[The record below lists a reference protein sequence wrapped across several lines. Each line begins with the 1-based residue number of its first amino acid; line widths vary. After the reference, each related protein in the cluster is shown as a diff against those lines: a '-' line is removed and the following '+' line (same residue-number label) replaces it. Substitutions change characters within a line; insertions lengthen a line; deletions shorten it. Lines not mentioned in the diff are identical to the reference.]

1 MSILQTLLNDIPF
14 ESLPPGW
21 TTFDLASFSRSKRLW
36 DYQQEALRSALK
48 ALWKYYGEG
57 EDKARKVDFM
67 QWYTEN
73 HIEIDPELNLGKKRD
88 NVSLLSP
95 YYPVTDNRIPY
106 FHLINRMGFWMAT
119 GSGKT
124 LVIVKMLELLWTRM
138 QRGVIP
144 VRDVMVLTHR
154 EDLLKQLRDHV
165 TDFNSAGKI
174 PHIQLRELRE
184 YPEVKRGLPSL
195 LGHQEL
201 TVFYYRSDNLNDEQ
215 KERIVDFRNYDNNG
229 QWYVLLDEA
238 HKGDKEDS
246 KRQHIYSILSRNGF
260 LFNFSATFTDPR
272 DIQTTAAEFNLSS
285 FIQSGYGKHISILK
299 QENRAFKDKED
310 YTNEEK
316 QKIVLQSLL
325 MLSYVSE
332 ARQNLCQAVN
342 TEMYHRPLLLALV
355 NSVNTDEADLKLF
368 FRELQRIGKGQISSQ
383 AFTAAKAALGA
394 ELASEPEWL
403 YEDTKFKFDRALF
416 NGLSMKDILRHVFN
430 ADSAGEIEVLA
441 RPSNDKELAFKLKSA
456 ADPFA
461 LIKIGNI
468 AEWLKGELAGYDI
481 VKGFEDESFF
491 ARLNEEDS
499 EINLLMGSRS
509 FYEGW
514 DSNRPN
520 VITFINIGTGVDAR
534 KFILQ
539 SVGRGVRIEPV
550 KGKRKRLESLH
561 NTNEIDDLLF
571 QQARPFLSPVQSLFI
586 FGTNRTALSTIFEG
600 LAQEKEKEQGTEIA
614 LDINTRALGKYPLLI
629 PVYHDLSGHLLIEQR
644 EPRKFEIQNSESE
657 MLASYVDYL
666 GDERL
671 LLARHELNPKQI
683 GLLEQTLS
691 NRDTYF
697 NPNTTR
703 KFGNFD
709 ILIPRLAQYF
719 DLVPQE
725 VQGFKPLE
733 DEINHF
739 KHIRVILEDIQELQK
754 KIDAVKLYRDP
765 ANQEAKLKEQLRD
778 GELDIDKYTL
788 AVKGLARTEPEEI
801 FNHNGYRLRIK
812 NIATH
817 YYLPLLLSDD
827 EKIDYISHVIRVPSE
842 IRFVNQLD
850 AYIKE
855 DNSLFKEFDWWLFSR
870 ADETLDKI
878 TIPYYDPTQ
887 NRIRDFH
894 PDFIFWLVKGNRY
907 TILYVDPKGMT
918 ASDYQ
923 HKIDGYKELFVN
935 PEDGKRKIISHGKLN
950 VRVVLAMW
958 TSDANRAS
966 QGYGEFWYD
975 NPKTLLEKLIS
986 ED

>member
-1 MSILQTLLNDIPF
+1 
-14 ESLPPGW
+14 
-21 TTFDLASFSRSKRLW
+21 
-36 DYQQEALRSALK
+36 
-48 ALWKYYGEG
+48 
-57 EDKARKVDFM
+57 
-67 QWYTEN
+67 
-73 HIEIDPELNLGKKRD
+73 
-88 NVSLLSP
+88 
-95 YYPVTDNRIPY
+95 
-106 FHLINRMGFWMAT
+106 
-119 GSGKT
+119 
-124 LVIVKMLELLWTRM
+124 
-138 QRGVIP
+138 
-144 VRDVMVLTHR
+144 
-154 EDLLKQLRDHV
+154 
-165 TDFNSAGKI
+165 
-174 PHIQLRELRE
+174 
-184 YPEVKRGLPSL
+184 
-195 LGHQEL
+195 
-201 TVFYYRSDNLNDEQ
+201 
-215 KERIVDFRNYDNNG
+215 
-229 QWYVLLDEA
+229 
-238 HKGDKEDS
+238 
-246 KRQHIYSILSRNGF
+246 
-260 LFNFSATFTDPR
+260 
-272 DIQTTAAEFNLSS
+272 
-285 FIQSGYGKHISILK
+285 
-299 QENRAFKDKED
+299 
-310 YTNEEK
+310 
-316 QKIVLQSLL
+316 
-325 MLSYVSE
+325 
-332 ARQNLCQAVN
+332 
-342 TEMYHRPLLLALV
+342 
-355 NSVNTDEADLKLF
+355 
-368 FRELQRIGKGQISSQ
+368 
-383 AFTAAKAALGA
+383 
-394 ELASEPEWL
+394 
-403 YEDTKFKFDRALF
+403 
-416 NGLSMKDILRHVFN
+416 
-430 ADSAGEIEVLA
+430 
-441 RPSNDKELAFKLKSA
+441 
-456 ADPFA
+456 
-461 LIKIGNI
+461 
-468 AEWLKGELAGYDI
+468 
-481 VKGFEDESFF
+481 
-491 ARLNEEDS
+491 
-499 EINLLMGSRS
+499 
-509 FYEGW
+509 
-514 DSNRPN
+514 
-520 VITFINIGTGVDAR
+520 
-534 KFILQ
+534 
-539 SVGRGVRIEPV
+539 
-550 KGKRKRLESLH
+550 
-561 NTNEIDDLLF
+561 
-571 QQARPFLSPVQSLFI
+571 
-586 FGTNRTALSTIFEG
+586 
-600 LAQEKEKEQGTEIA
+600 
-614 LDINTRALGKYPLLI
+614 
-629 PVYHDLSGHLLIEQR
+629 
-644 EPRKFEIQNSESE
+644 
-657 MLASYVDYL
+657 
-666 GDERL
+666 
-671 LLARHELNPKQI
+671 LNPKQI
-683 GLLEQTLS
+683 GLLEHTLS